1 MKKLFLLFILIWP
14 LNVMAAEKWDVKF
27 SKCVDGDTVELI
39 YNNEEIK
46 VRLLAVD
53 TPETKHPTKGE
64 EPFGQEASDLTCELI
79 TNAKELVLEFDDN
92 SDQKDKYDRYLGWL
106 FVDGNLLQEE
116 LINQGYAKVAY
127 LYGDYKYTSLLEEKQ
142 EEAIKNTKGI
152 WGEEDKSLLEKEK
165 LKEKIITYGLIILAF
180 VVIIVAIFNKKV
192 RNKLFNKIKREVKKE
207 AKKMLR

>member
-1 MKKLFLLFILIWP
+1 
-14 LNVMAAEKWDVKF
+14 MAAEKWDVEF

-64 EPFGQEASDLTCELI
+64 EPFGQESSDLTCELV

-180 VVIIVAIFNKKV
+180 VVIIIAIFNKKV
-192 RNKLFNKIKREVKKE
+192 RNKLFNRIKREVKKE

>member
-1 MKKLFLLFILIWP
+1 
-14 LNVMAAEKWDVKF
+14 MAAEKWDVEF

-64 EPFGQEASDLTCELI
+64 EPFGQEANDLTCELV

>member
-14 LNVMAAEKWDVKF
+14 LNVMAAEKWDVEF

-64 EPFGQEASDLTCELI
+64 EPFGQESSDLTCELV

-180 VVIIVAIFNKKV
+180 VVIIIAIFNKKV
-192 RNKLFNKIKREVKKE
+192 RNKLFNRIKREVKKE